1 MSEVLPD
8 VTGQQAQW
16 LARRAFPMISV
27 AGLIIIG
34 ITLTIVWPP
43 VLGRVGWALP
53 HDLWGTMVA
62 ARRILHGQLGGL
74 YTQPTGLI
82 TLPGGALIL
91 VPIVAVIDAAGLSLH
106 VPGPDARP
114 VVWLLAGPYQAAIS
128 GIALF
133 AADAIAEHMAV
144 PRFKRM
150 VLAVAGA
157 VMLWNVTIRWGHPE
171 DAVAV
176 GLLMY
181 SVLDLARG
189 RTGRSAWLFGFAVAV
204 QPLVLLAL
212 PVALAVMNR
221 RRAAGFVAA
230 AATPGAVLLGAAA
243 IANWQATYSAITR
256 QPNWPAINHPTLWLP
271 LATPLHG
278 GAVAAGPARVLAIAV
293 ACGCAVAAGFA
304 CRSAR
309 QEATWDN
316 STLLR
321 VLWWVA
327 VTLAL
332 RSVFEPVMVAYYA
345 WPVFAVA
352 LITATTTW
360 PRLLATSALASTLT
374 FVSQVPWHSPWTWWV
389 PMVAGLAIT
398 LALALPRQQAAEYSS
413 GSRSYRS
420 EAPAAL

>member
-1 MSEVLPD
+1 VIMQRLV
-8 VTGQQAQW
+8 
-16 LARRAFPMISV
+16 RRAFPAISV
-27 AGLIIIG
+27 AGMIVIG
-34 ITLTIVWPP
+34 ITLTMVWPP
-43 VLGRVGWALP
+43 VVGKIGWALP
-53 HDLWGTMVA
+53 HDLWGTLVA
-62 ARRILHGQLGGL
+62 ASRVLHGQLSGL

-114 VVWLLAGPYQAAIS
+114 VVWLLAGPYMAAIS
-128 GIALF
+128 GIAVF
-133 AADAIAEHMAV
+133 AADAIAEHLAV
-144 PRFKRM
+144 PRFKRA

-157 VMLWNVTIRWGHPE
+157 VLLWNVTIRWGHPE

-181 SVLDLARG
+181 SMLDLARG
-189 RTGRSAWLFGFAVAV
+189 RTGRSAWLFGFAVAT

-212 PVALAVMNR
+212 PVALAVMNP
-221 RRAAGFVAA
+221 RRAAGYVAA
-230 AATPGAVLLGAAA
+230 AATPGVVLLGIAA
-243 IANWQATYSAITR
+243 IANWHATYAAVTR
-256 QPNWPAINHPTLWLP
+256 QPNWPTINHPTLWLP
-271 LATPLHG
+271 LATPMHG
-278 GAVAAGPARVLAIAV
+278 GAVAAGPSRVVAIVV
-293 ACGCAVAAGFA
+293 ACGCAVAAGIA

-309 QEATWDN
+309 DATTWD
-316 STLLR
+316 SDTLLR
-321 VLWWVA
+321 MLWWIA
-327 VTLAL
+327 ITLAL

-352 LITATTTW
+352 VITATTTW
-360 PRLLATSALASTLT
+360 PRLLATSVATGTLT
-374 FVSQVPWHSPWTWWV
+374 FASQVPWRSPWTWWV

-398 LALALPRQQAAEYSS
+398 LMLAFPRPPTAIDTS